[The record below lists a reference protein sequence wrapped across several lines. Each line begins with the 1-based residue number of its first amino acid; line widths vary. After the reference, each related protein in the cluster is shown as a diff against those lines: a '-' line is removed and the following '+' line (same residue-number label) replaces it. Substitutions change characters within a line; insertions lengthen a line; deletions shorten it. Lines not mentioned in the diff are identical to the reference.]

1 MDFHTSEQW
10 TFDMIHCYLR
20 LPDPIAKVNA
30 VRRCGWEKIKIAPAL
45 RNLCVLIVNPP
56 VVDLSEFSM
65 EFTVYTAR

>member
-30 VRRCGWEKIKIAPAL
+30 IRCCGWEKIKIASAL
-45 RNLCVLIVNPP
+45 RNRCVLSKP
-56 VVDLSEFSM
+56 
-65 EFTVYTAR
+65 TCG